1 MLKNKIK
8 ILSLT
13 IIAFFIFILL
23 DINNVDAASANISTK
38 TSVNKGESVTVTAN
52 VSAGAWNLTLSG
64 AGQSVKLVGQTSTT
78 ANASD
83 SKSITFT
90 ANQNTTFTLTGDI
103 TDFDTDVTTNVSK
116 SAVINV
122 SQTTSS
128 TSTTSNNSE
137 TTNQET
143 NKKSSNANLSNLGI
157 RPNDFTG
164 FKAATT
170 SYNVIVPSDVQEIEV
185 YAIAQDSKAKISG
198 TGKKQLQEGQNT
210 IAVVVTAEDGTKK
223 TYTINVT
230 KSGETEE
237 PEKEEEVS
245 KGLSELKIGDLGLTP
260 EFKTDVYEYTI
271 KYVGTETSLDI
282 NAIATDKDYIVDIIG
297 NENLQEGENI
307 ISILVSDA
315 EENNVATYKIKVNKS
330 LTEEVA
336 IQAENQNVKDGQ
348 KQNKIIIIGVIIL
361 VGIITIIIYII
372 IRRKRNENWEE
383 DYSMPYSDE
392 KEYENQDNSI
402 EEHQSNKSEE
412 YDEQNN
418 NVEEY
423 NNEDD
428 NNEKYNNQNDKE
440 ILKEKFLNNYNSNNN
455 EYEDWKED
463 KPKRKR
469 HKGKRFK

>member
-8 ILSLT
+8 IVGLT

-38 TSVNKGESVTVTAN
+38 TSVNKGESVTVTAT

-64 AGQSVKLVGQTSTT
+64 AGQSVKLVGHTSTT

-122 SQTTSS
+122 SQAASD
-128 TSTTSNNSE
+128 TSTTPNNSGA
-137 TTNQET
+137 TNQET

-170 SYNVIVPSDVQEIEV
+170 SYNVTVPSNVQEIEV
-185 YAIAQDSKAKISG
+185 YATAQDSKAKISG
-198 TGKKQLQEGQNT
+198 TGKKQLQEGQNA

-230 KSGETEE
+230 KSGETED

-245 KGLSELKIGDLGLTP
+245 KGLSELKIGDLELTP

-282 NAIATDKDYIVDIIG
+282 NAIATDKDYIVDITG

-307 ISILVSDA
+307 ITILVSDA
-315 EENNVATYKIKVNKS
+315 EENNVATYQIKVDKS

-336 IQAENQNVKDGQ
+336 IQAENQNVRNGQ
-348 KQNKIIIIGVIIL
+348 KQNRIIIIGVIIL
-361 VGIITIIIYII
+361 VGIIAIDTLQAKIF
-372 IRRKRNENWEE
+372 
-383 DYSMPYSDE
+383 
-392 KEYENQDNSI
+392 DNS
-402 EEHQSNKSEE
+402 
-412 YDEQNN
+412 Y
-418 NVEEY
+418 Y
-423 NNEDD
+423 C
-428 NNEKYNNQNDKE
+428 
-440 ILKEKFLNNYNSNNN
+440 NYNLYN
-455 EYEDWKED
+455 Y
-463 KPKRKR
+463 
-469 HKGKRFK
+469 